1 MKYQMPDG
9 MASEPEAAAGDLAG
23 DAVNLGMGVASD
35 GLAGDAAAQV
45 AAALDGL
52 APGVATRVVV
62 ALDGLAPGVVARVV
76 VALDAPAP
84 GAAVPGASNVCG
96 RPWHGLSRAP
106 ETILL
111 LPVFLL
117 YTPLLPPLFSY
128 PSSRYP
134 ARLKCQILFLSPETS
149 IPGNSPA

>member
-1 MKYQMPDG
+1 MKYPMPDG
-9 MASEPEAAAGDLAG
+9 MASEPVAALGGLAP
-23 DAVNLGMGVASD
+23 GVA
-35 GLAGDAAAQV
+35 ARV
-45 AAALDGL
+45 AVALDGL
-52 APGVATRVVV
+52 APGVA
-62 ALDGLAPGVVARVV
+62 ARVV

-84 GAAVPGASNVCG
+84 GAAVPRASNVCG

-128 PSSRYP
+128 PSPRYP
-134 ARLKCQILFLSPETS
+134 ARLKCQVLFLSPESS

>member
-1 MKYQMPDG
+1 MKYPMPDG
-9 MASEPEAAAGDLAG
+9 MASEPVAAAG
-23 DAVNLGMGVASD
+23 
-35 GLAGDAAAQV
+35 
-45 AAALDGL
+45 GL
-52 APGVATRVVV
+52 APGVA
-62 ALDGLAPGVVARVV
+62 ARVV
-76 VALDAPAP
+76 VALDDLAPGVAAPAAALGGLAPGAAAPAVALDGLAP

>member
-9 MASEPEAAAGDLAG
+9 MASEP
-23 DAVNLGMGVASD
+23 V
-35 GLAGDAAAQV
+35 
-45 AAALDGL
+45 AALDGL
-52 APGVATRVVV
+52 APGAAAADDLALGVA
-62 ALDGLAPGVVARVV
+62 ARVV
-76 VALDAPAP
+76 VALDDLAP
-84 GAAVPGASNVCG
+84 GVAVPGASNVCG

-128 PSSRYP
+128 PAPRYP
-134 ARLKCQILFLSPETS
+134 ARLKCQVLFLSPETS